1 MLSEDDEQA
10 IEMSVPAEVEEEPLE
25 VLRQN
30 QLSSDQAHIM
40 PQLFGWMTPD
50 DQRERARYLTDLTRP
65 RGRRR
70 PGYPGPLGGSIE
82 GRISGETFEE
92 GEASPTTST

>member
-1 MLSEDDEQA
+1 MHLEDEEPT
-10 IEMSVPAEVEEEPLE
+10 IEMSVPAEVEEEPYE

-65 RGRRR
+65 RSARAT
-70 PGYPGPLGGSIE
+70 GYPGPLGGRIE
-82 GRISGETFEE
+82 GSIAGERAEE
-92 GEASPTTST
+92 AEAGPTSSP